1 MAKGEKPDNEFNN
14 GPSHVVKT
22 KRHNQKQTN
31 IALTPTPTL
40 KKWKNATWIVSPK
53 NYAWTQNENK
63 RDRTLIEKPTYPK
76 PTHKPTNKKM
86 T

>member
-40 KKWKNATWIVSPK
+40 KK
-53 NYAWTQNENK
+53 
-63 RDRTLIEKPTYPK
+63 
-76 PTHKPTNKKM
+76 
-86 T
+86 